1 MKNAVIYFIGFFLT
15 LSQALF
21 AQNESMTAELM
32 RENGKIYVVVGVL
45 VIIFIGIIVYLITLD
60 RRISRMEKS
69 EES

>member
-1 MKNAVIYFIGFFLT
+1 MKSIIPYILT
-15 LSQALF
+15 LFVIISQAVM

-45 VIIFIGIIVYLITLD
+45 VIIFIGIIVYMVTLD

-69 EES
+69 DES